1 MSKLILGLDLS
12 STKTGYCIL
21 DTENKKIIES
31 GTIDLGGGTLRER
44 LAVLRN
50 DIREL
55 ESTYY
60 FHSCYCERLNPTMSK
75 QTSFAFGALMGFIW
89 TQNPYIQEVKPIEWR
104 KIVYRNLRE
113 WDIKGIGREKQKAL
127 AIKEVK
133 RRFNYEPHS
142 DDEAEAILIAV
153 AGSILG

>member
-1 MSKLILGLDLS
+1 
-12 STKTGYCIL
+12 
-21 DTENKKIIES
+21 
-31 GTIDLGGGTLRER
+31 
-44 LAVLRN
+44 
-50 DIREL
+50 
-55 ESTYY
+55 
-60 FHSCYCERLNPTMSK
+60 LNPTMSK

>member
-1 MSKLILGLDLS
+1 MLSDWKRLKMSKLILGLDLS

-75 QTSFAFGALMGFIW
+75 QTSFAFGALMGFI
-89 TQNPYIQEVKPIEWR
+89 
-104 KIVYRNLRE
+104 
-113 WDIKGIGREKQKAL
+113 
-127 AIKEVK
+127 
-133 RRFNYEPHS
+133 
-142 DDEAEAILIAV
+142 
-153 AGSILG
+153 